1 MSRVLV
7 VEDDAQTALEIM
19 AELNRH
25 GFVTEHADTGA
36 RGLEQAMTGRFD
48 IMTVDRMLPDTDGLK
63 VVSRLREQ
71 GLELPVLMLSALSDI
86 DERIRGLRAGGDD
99 YLTKPFV
106 PEEMVARI
114 EVLLRRTLHV
124 VQTKRLRVAD
134 IELDIIKRSAMR
146 NDQDL
151 DLLPTEYKL
160 LEYLMRNSGQV
171 VTRMMIFEA
180 VWNYHFDPGT
190 NIIDVHVG
198 RLRKKIDP
206 PGVTP
211 LIKTIRGTGF
221 MFCENR

>member
-7 VEDDAQTALEIM
+7 IEDDAQTAQEIM

-25 GFVTEHADTGA
+25 GFITEHAGTGA
-36 RGLEQAMTGRFD
+36 QGLEQAMTGRFD
-48 IMTVDRMLPDTDGLK
+48 IMTVDRMLPDTDGLN

-71 GLELPVLMLSALSDI
+71 GLDVPVLMLSALSDI

-114 EVLLRRTLHV
+114 EVLLRRTL
-124 VQTKRLRVAD
+124 QAAQANRLRVAD
-134 IELDIIKRSAMR
+134 IELDIIKRTAKR
-146 NDQDL
+146 DDQDL

-206 PGVTP
+206 PTVSP

-221 MFCENR
+221 MFCESR

>member
-7 VEDDAQTALEIM
+7 IEDDAQTAQEIM

-25 GFVTEHADTGA
+25 GFITEHAGTGA
-36 RGLEQAMTGRFD
+36 QGLEQAMTGRFD
-48 IMTVDRMLPDTDGLK
+48 IMTVDRMLPDTDGLN

-71 GLELPVLMLSALSDI
+71 GLDVPVLMLSALSDI

-114 EVLLRRTLHV
+114 EVLLRRTL
-124 VQTKRLRVAD
+124 QAAQANRLRVAD
-134 IELDIIKRSAMR
+134 IELDIIKRTAKR
-146 NDQDL
+146 DDQDL